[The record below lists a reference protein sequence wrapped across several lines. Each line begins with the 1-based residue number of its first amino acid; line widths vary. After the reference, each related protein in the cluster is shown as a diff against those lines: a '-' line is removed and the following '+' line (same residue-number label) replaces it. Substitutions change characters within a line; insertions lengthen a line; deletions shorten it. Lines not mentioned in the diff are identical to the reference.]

1 MRFNQVSP
9 GPSTPN
15 ESSIYPM
22 NLGMNN
28 TRDESMSPA
37 LYPNASNSDS
47 SGNLD
52 NSTGRSSDRSTG
64 ELIDSGVARKLAR
77 AIRSINKDNKDKF
90 AIGRLEVKSMER
102 KRFDTYEP
110 AVDEVRFNYRVKES
124 DHGTFFL
131 VYLAYFH
138 PLRLVGLII
147 ALNIW
152 PLRAWVSLTY
162 LLITTI
168 AKAALDVILQNKK
181 RIFRSSM
188 SYGLSLF
195 LEFQIFI
202 VCVLLLLPK
211 SSGLGGLLA
220 YLLVII
226 APIDWLWYFWMV
238 YSDYK
243 AVKKIPN
250 DNDYR
255 VWKLGLLPLNGYRWY
270 KSEPSSRKMLTKL
283 QRNQLFQAKRILPRS
298 LVWSKGL
305 KRWWFVLLL

>member
-1 MRFNQVSP
+1 MRLNQVSP
-9 GPSTPN
+9 GPSSPN

-22 NLGMNN
+22 NPGLNN

-37 LYPNASNSDS
+37 LRPNASNSDS

-52 NSTGRSSDRSTG
+52 NSTGKSSDRSTG

-77 AIRSINKDNKDKF
+77 ALRAINKDNKDRF
-90 AIGRLEVKSMER
+90 AIGRQEIKSME
-102 KRFDTYEP
+102 KKQFDNYEP
-110 AVDEVRFNYRVKES
+110 VVDEVRFNYRVKET
-124 DHGTFFL
+124 DHGTTFL

-147 ALNIW
+147 VLNIW

-162 LLITTI
+162 LIITTM
-168 AKAALDVILQNKK
+168 AKAALDVMLQNKK
-181 RIFRSSM
+181 RIFRSSL

-202 VCVLLLLPK
+202 VCILLLMPK
-211 SSGLGGLLA
+211 SSDLGGLLA

-226 APIDWLWYFWMV
+226 APIDWLWYFWML
-238 YSDYK
+238 YCDYK
-243 AVKKIPN
+243 VVKKIPN

-270 KSEPSSRKMLTKL
+270 KEEPSCRPPLTQYQRSR
-283 QRNQLFQAKRILPRS
+283 RS
-298 LVWSKGL
+298 PV
-305 KRWWFVLLL
+305 RRT